1 MAKKSVILRN
11 EKRRRMAAHQAPIRE
26 ELRKKA
32 INMKL
37 SEEEREAART
47 KLHSLPRNGAKV
59 RVRNRCQLSGRSRGV
74 YRKFMISRIVFRLMA
89 HQGLIPGV
97 TKASW

>member
-1 MAKKSVILRN
+1 MAKLSVTLRN
-11 EKRRRMAAHQAPIRE
+11 EKRIRMASHFEPIRK

-32 INMKL
+32 VNFQI
-37 SEEEREAART
+37 SEEEREAARQ
-47 KLHSLPRNGAKV
+47 KLHTLPRNGS
-59 RVRNRCQLSGRSRGV
+59 RTRIRNRCMATGRPRGV
-74 YRKFMISRIVFRLMA
+74 YKKFMLSRICFREMA

>member
-1 MAKKSVILRN
+1 MAKKSVVLRN
-11 EKRRRMAAHQAPIRE
+11 EKRKKMAAHQAPIRA
-26 ELRKKA
+26 ELRKKV
-32 INMKL
+32 INMKI

-59 RVRNRCQLSGRSRGV
+59 RVKNRCQLSGRARGV
-74 YRKFMISRIVFRLMA
+74 YRKFMVSRIVFRLMA
-89 HQGLIPGV
+89 QQGLIPGV

>member
-1 MAKKSVILRN
+1 MAKTSTVLRN
-11 EKRRRMAAHQAPIRE
+11 EKRRKMAAHQEPIRK
-26 ELRKKA
+26 ELRAKS
-32 INMKL
+32 INFKL

-47 KLHSLPRNGAKV
+47 KLHKLPRDGSKT
-59 RVRNRCQLSGRSRGV
+59 RIRNRCMATGRPRGV
-74 YRKFMISRIVFRLMA
+74 YRKFLLSRICFREMA